1 MATAIGQMPIRGMV
15 AGPRYIQA
23 LGIRVQGRDFS
34 NADSHRDAAILTRRV
49 EEKVFPGQSALGRSI
64 ELFHSPYE
72 VIGVVPNAAYSGLRE
87 QGGDQF
93 VFVSRSPGE
102 GPGVRYFNIRYTG
115 PLAPVAVAAREVV
128 RDASTT
134 QRIVG
139 SVQTM
144 DTFMQQYTAP
154 ALVVSSLLSVFSAGS
169 LLVAGIGLYAV
180 ITFHTARRTRE
191 FGIRMALGASSRHV
205 LRTVLKEGLALA
217 SIGSAV
223 GLTLSAAASRLL
235 SGLLFGVTPL
245 DLLTWIGVIALL
257 AVVSLA
263 ACYAPARRAGRIEPL
278 EALRQD

>member
-1 MATAIGQMPIRGMV
+1 
-15 AGPRYIQA
+15 
-23 LGIRVQGRDFS
+23 
-34 NADSHRDAAILTRRV
+34 
-49 EEKVFPGQSALGRSI
+49 
-64 ELFHSPYE
+64 
-72 VIGVVPNAAYSGLRE
+72 
-87 QGGDQF
+87 
-93 VFVSRSPGE
+93 
-102 GPGVRYFNIRYTG
+102 VRYFNIRYTG
-115 PLAPVAVAAREVV
+115 PLAPVVVAAREVV

-169 LLVAGIGLYAV
+169 LLVAGIGLNAV
-180 ITFHTARRTRE
+180 IAFHTARRTRE